1 VESSPEKVRTGQQ
14 ATLWYHLAM
23 ASEVVEEYKLLGFPA
38 VELKK
43 LRLEDYGIVLG
54 DDEGGQTYLTEI
66 FDPAKK
72 LVPGLTE
79 RQIRKLKEQF
89 VELEL
94 YVGPAVAMLPMRIGV
109 RIEDDGGNIWEKVD
123 VVGGRRKRK
132 K

>member
-1 VESSPEKVRTGQQ
+1 
-14 ATLWYHLAM
+14 M
-23 ASEVVEEYKLLGFPA
+23 
-38 VELKK
+38 
-43 LRLEDYGIVLG
+43 G

-94 YVGPAVAMLPMRIGV
+94 YVGPAVAMLPIRIGV